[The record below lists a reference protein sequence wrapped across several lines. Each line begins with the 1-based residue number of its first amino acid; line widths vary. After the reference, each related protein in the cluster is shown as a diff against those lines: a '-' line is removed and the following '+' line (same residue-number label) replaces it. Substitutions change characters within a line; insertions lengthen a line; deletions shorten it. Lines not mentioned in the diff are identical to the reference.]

1 MHKNYNFFKI
11 SLYDS
16 EFLIQNYKNLK
27 KKVSVLS
34 SFEDISKNF
43 QVRLILFS

>member
-11 SLYDS
+11 SLCDS